1 MLRHSLSVYFKLSA
15 VIIPLVLK
23 GLLQL
28 VIDESHFKGLGEYYG
43 IVSDSAL
50 CMCFFP
56 LCCRAKLACHLTSV
70 LQGYFKL
77 HLSYCVHL

>member
-1 MLRHSLSVYFKLSA
+1 MLRHILSVYFKLSG

-28 VIDESHFKGLGEYYG
+28 VTDESQFKDLVKYYG

-56 LCCRAKLACHLTSV
+56 V
-70 LQGYFKL
+70 MLQ
-77 HLSYCVHL
+77 S

>member
-1 MLRHSLSVYFKLSA
+1 MLRHILSVYFKLSA

-28 VIDESHFKGLGEYYG
+28 VTDESQFKDLVKYYG
-43 IVSDSAL
+43 IVNDSAL

-56 LCCRAKLACHLTSV
+56 V
-70 LQGYFKL
+70 MLQ
-77 HLSYCVHL
+77 S